1 MINTL
6 ISVNE
11 NDNEDV
17 TNHTEE
23 EDSDAKII
31 KTSIVK
37 IMTMKMNMMH
47 RLSKVK
53 MITIMKMSQTTQR
66 RKIPVGRTETTP
78 CPVLALKH
86 HHLLLI
92 SLYKVL
98 SVLSW
103 L

>member
-1 MINTL
+1 MMIKTS
-6 ISVNE
+6 ISV

-47 RLSKVK
+47 RLSKAK
-53 MITIMKMSQTTQR
+53 MITIREGWRLQN
-66 RKIPVGRTETTP
+66 G
-78 CPVLALKH
+78 
-86 HHLLLI
+86 
-92 SLYKVL
+92 
-98 SVLSW
+98 
-103 L
+103 

>member
-1 MINTL
+1 MKTINEIMKMLQTTQMRKIMMQRLSKHQSVKMITL
-6 ISVNE
+6 I
-11 NDNEDV
+11 
-17 TNHTEE
+17 
-23 EDSDAKII
+23 
-31 KTSIVK
+31 
-37 IMTMKMNMMH
+37 MMFMKMNMMQ

>member
-1 MINTL
+1 MKTINEIMKMLQT
-6 ISVNE
+6 
-11 NDNEDV
+11 
-17 TNHTEE
+17 TQMR
-23 EDSDAKII
+23 
-31 KTSIVK
+31 K
-37 IMTMKMNMMH
+37 IMMQRLSKHQSVKMITMKMNMMQ

>member
-1 MINTL
+1 MMIKTS
-6 ISVNE
+6 ISV

-53 MITIMKMSQTTQR
+53 MITIREGWRLQN
-66 RKIPVGRTETTP
+66 G
-78 CPVLALKH
+78 
-86 HHLLLI
+86 
-92 SLYKVL
+92 
-98 SVLSW
+98 
-103 L
+103 

>member
-78 CPVLALKH
+78 
-86 HHLLLI
+86 
-92 SLYKVL
+92 
-98 SVLSW
+98 
-103 L
+103 